1 MWDNPFVEFE
11 MDVIKMNRLLTNY
24 LRNGYYW
31 YLRMFYLQRYTG
43 YNKTPCFVFTCHPLK
58 ISKLDKICL
67 HLKKIVAVYNVF
79 TVFLNTKRSLQSCSS
94 NVVKLSAELM

>member
-31 YLRMFYLQRYTG
+31 YLRMFYL
-43 YNKTPCFVFTCHPLK
+43 
-58 ISKLDKICL
+58 
-67 HLKKIVAVYNVF
+67 
-79 TVFLNTKRSLQSCSS
+79 
-94 NVVKLSAELM
+94 